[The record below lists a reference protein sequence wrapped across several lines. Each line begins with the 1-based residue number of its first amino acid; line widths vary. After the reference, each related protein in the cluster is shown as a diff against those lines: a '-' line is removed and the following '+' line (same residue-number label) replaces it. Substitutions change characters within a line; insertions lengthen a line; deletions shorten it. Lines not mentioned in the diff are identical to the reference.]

1 MKVAEEWC
9 DEVFFLVALLR
20 GRDADPSATRTQH
33 KTFHKA
39 N

>member
-1 MKVAEEWC
+1 MKY
-9 DEVFFLVALLR
+9 FFLIALLR
-20 GRDADPSATRTQH
+20 GKDADPSATRTQH